1 MLLHSVKMTA
11 DGRIQIPIQIRRQ
24 MGLNGGDTLNLEL
37 HDGQLSLRR
46 SSKTLKRIRAKLSP
60 DQRKF
65 GTSRWHTPANRQF
78 PRGLGSGCRCI

>member
-46 SSKTLKRIRAKLSP
+46 PSKTLKRIRAKLSP
-60 DQRKF
+60 DQRNTKTC
-65 GTSRWHTPANRQF
+65 G
-78 PRGLGSGCRCI
+78 I